1 MFLLSLMFQILWP
14 AEIGNLS
21 LERPF
26 ISISQLG
33 KSIIQIAREGSII
46 LLKSNLANSHFFVS
60 ILSETLNSQ
69 NPINNRYTEPS
80 PRLTFFIFYNLLNL
94 DACYDVEENISF
106 YFRFIATLF
115 LFFILNIFS

>member
-1 MFLLSLMFQILWP
+1 MFLLSPMFQILWP

-26 ISISQLG
+26 ISYQLG

-46 LLKSNLANSHFFVS
+46 LLKSNLANSHFVAS

-106 YFRFIATLF
+106 YFRFIATFFFF
-115 LFFILNIFS
+115 LY